1 MRCVFCGN
9 DSSTSRSVEHIVPA
23 SFGNSISVLPKG
35 IVCDKCNNYFAR
47 KIESPF
53 LNSEAILQLRQE
65 LEIHNRDGKVVNRFA
80 DLPTKN
86 IMQISQDLHL
96 VMSHEDKTEEEVEQ
110 AVFKY
115 QKYLKRT
122 DELLIKPDYNLS
134 RLLAK
139 MAVEVFV
146 YKCLDDMNIIDYIIH
161 QRVYR
166 RI

>member
-1 MRCVFCGN
+1 MRCIFCGN
-9 DSSTSRSVEHIVPA
+9 DSTTSRSVEHIVPA
-23 SFGNSISVLPKG
+23 SFGNSTSVLPKG

-53 LNSEAILQLRQE
+53 LNSEAVLQLRQE

-86 IMQISQDLHL
+86 IMKISQHLHL

-110 AVFKY
+110 TVFNY

-122 DELLIKPDYNLS
+122 DTPCTADGYNLDLNTS
-134 RLLAK
+134 PHHKERQNVIGFDENVRTSTA
-139 MAVEVFV
+139 F
-146 YKCLDDMNIIDYIIH
+146 
-161 QRVYR
+161 RV
-166 RI
+166 I